1 MRTLMA
7 MVVAAT
13 SIAAATL
20 PLSALAQQSNG
31 NGDAPPSRPP
41 QLQPLE
47 EGEEPAVTI
56 RPPDNKGKISEKRA
70 PGGRVTEIK
79 VTSGGSTYYL
89 KPDMTAG
96 STLPGD
102 AQSSGLRAAQWEVLQ
117 FDLSPSQDAKEAEA
131 VQTNATDAAP
141 VPPPPAPK

>member
-7 MVVAAT
+7 MVVTAAG
-13 SIAAATL
+13 IAAAAM
-20 PLSALAQQSNG
+20 PLSALAQQSAGNG
-31 NGDAPPSRPP
+31 NDSPPRPP

-56 RPPDNKGKISEKRA
+56 RPPDNQGKISEKRA

-89 KPDMTAG
+89 KPDVAGG

-102 AQSSGLRAAQWEVLQ
+102 AQSSGLRAAQWEVLE
-117 FDLSPSQDAKEAEA
+117 FDLSRAKEAKEA
-131 VQTNATDAAP
+131 DAVPTDATDAAV

>member
-1 MRTLMA
+1 MMRTLMA

-13 SIAAATL
+13 GIAAAAL
-20 PLSALAQQSNG
+20 PLSALAQQSND
-31 NGDAPPSRPP
+31 NGPPQRPP

-56 RPPDNKGKISEKRA
+56 RPPDTKGRISEKRA
-70 PGGRVTEIK
+70 PGGKVTEIK

-89 KPDMTAG
+89 KPDVAAG

-102 AQSSGLRAAQWEVLQ
+102 MQSSGLRAAQWEVLE
-117 FDLSPSQDAKEAEA
+117 FDLSRSKEAKEVDA
-131 VQTNATDAAP
+131 VQPDAAP